1 MTEGSSYRRQDQRRQ
16 TRGPALAVLRHA
28 EDAFV
33 PQPVDVTD
41 LSGSGVGFILALDL
55 CVHPGDL
62 LVLDLPC
69 RAGHP
74 LSRWI
79 ELRWLADH
87 GLFRTAGCRFVS
99 APDVPPRPR
108 QDG

>member
-1 MTEGSSYRRQDQRRQ
+1 MKEAFGHRRLAKRWQ
-16 TRGPALAVLRHA
+16 TLGPALAVLRHPV
-28 EDAFV
+28 DAFV

-41 LSGSGVGFILALDL
+41 LSDSGVGLTLGLDL

-62 LVLDLPC
+62 LILDLPG
-69 RAGHP
+69 RAGQP
-74 LSRWI
+74 LSRWV

-87 GLFRTAGCRFVS
+87 GLFRTAGCRFVP